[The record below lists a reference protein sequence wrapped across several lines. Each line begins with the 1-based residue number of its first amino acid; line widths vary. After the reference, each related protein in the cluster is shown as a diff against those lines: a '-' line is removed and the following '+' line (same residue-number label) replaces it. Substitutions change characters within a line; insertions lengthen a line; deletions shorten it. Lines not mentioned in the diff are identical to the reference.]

1 MYPKLLL
8 SVVLC
13 TIIKIENNR
22 RTAMIKIIATDMD
35 GTLLD
40 DEKQLPSNFEDV
52 ISDLSRRKINF
63 VISSGRSFNVL
74 KKQFTRHIDDLT
86 FICDN
91 GAYIVV
97 GGKNIY
103 TSVIDRQTVTD
114 IIDRCEKLGY
124 TLILCGKKGAW
135 HNASEESQN
144 KEISN
149 YYVCQT
155 YLKDLHDCTDE
166 IFKVA
171 IFKEDGFSNAQY
183 EALSDCFADRCNV
196 LLSGSHWVDIMNKG
210 VSKGSALSTICN
222 RFGVGYNEVMAFGDY
237 LNDVDM
243 LNCAYYS
250 FAMSNAHSSVKQVAN
265 FITGS
270 NNDNSVMKEVKKYCL
285 Q

>member
-1 MYPKLLL
+1 
-8 SVVLC
+8 
-13 TIIKIENNR
+13 
-22 RTAMIKIIATDMD
+22 MIKIIATDMD

-40 DEKQLPSNFEDV
+40 DDKQLPANFEDV
-52 ISDLSRRKINF
+52 ITGLSRKKINF

-74 KKQFTRHIDDLT
+74 RKQFSKHLDDLT

-91 GAYIVV
+91 GAYIVI
-97 GGKNIY
+97 GGKNVY
-103 TSVIDRQTVTD
+103 TSVIDRQTVMNV
-114 IIDRCEKLGY
+114 IDYCESKGY

-135 HNASEESQN
+135 HNAKDEQQD
-144 KEISN
+144 KEIAE
-149 YYVCQT
+149 YYTCQT
-155 YLKDLHDCTDE
+155 HLDDLHECDDE
-166 IFKVA
+166 IFKIAV
-171 IFKEDGFSNAQY
+171 FNGDGYTNSQY
-183 EALSDCFADRCNV
+183 EALSDEFSDTCTAQ
-196 LLSGSHWVDIMNKG
+196 LSGSKWVDIMNKG
-210 VSKGSALSTICN
+210 VNKGSALSNICN

-250 FAMSNAHSSVKQVAN
+250 FAMSNAHNSVKQVAN

>member
-1 MYPKLLL
+1 
-8 SVVLC
+8 
-13 TIIKIENNR
+13 
-22 RTAMIKIIATDMD
+22 MIKIIATDMD

-40 DEKQLPSNFEDV
+40 DEKNLPSNFEDV
-52 ISDLSRRKINF
+52 IHDLIRRKINF

-74 KKQFTRHIDDLT
+74 KKQFSSHIEDLT

-91 GAYIVV
+91 GAYIVI
-97 GGKNIY
+97 GGKPVY
-103 TSVIDRQTVTD
+103 TSIIDRQTVMD
-114 IIDRCEKLGY
+114 VIDHCEKLGY
-124 TLILCGKKGAW
+124 TLILCGLKGAW
-135 HNASEESQN
+135 HNSKDPARN
-144 KEISN
+144 KEIAN
-149 YYVCQT
+149 YYVSQT
-155 YLKDLHDCTDE
+155 FIEDLHECDDE

-171 IFKEDGFSNAQY
+171 IFNESGFTTAEY
-183 EALSDCFADRCNV
+183 ESLGDRFADSCNV
-196 LLSGSHWVDIMNKG
+196 LLSGSNWIDLMNKG
-210 VSKGSALSTICN
+210 VSKGTALSNICN